1 MVSIKG
7 FFLIALT
14 GILLANGSTNLAV
27 TSNDLIDK
35 AKEYDKKEVVY
46 TGEMVGD
53 IMQRG
58 QYAWINV
65 SDGSNAVGIWLPYVE
80 TKQIK
85 YKGSYD
91 FIGDTIKITGIFNR
105 ACAEH
110 GGDFDIHAKK
120 IEIVKVGHKIIKE
133 INYLKFYI
141 AIVLFLAALFLIVTI
156 FKKKY

>member
-7 FFLIALT
+7 FFLIALS
-14 GILLANGSTNLAV
+14 GILIANGSGSLAV
-27 TSNDLIDK
+27 TSDELISK

-58 QYAWINV
+58 QYAWINI
-65 SDGSNAVGIWLPYVE
+65 SDGNNAVGIWLPYDQ

-91 FIGDTIKITGIFNR
+91 FIGDTIRVTGTFNR

-120 IEIVKVGHKIIKE
+120 IEVVKEGHRVIRTV
-133 INYLKFYI
+133 NYQNFYI
-141 AIVLFLAALFLIVTI
+141 AAGLFILALFLAIII
-156 FKKKY
+156 FRKKY

>member
-14 GILLANGSTNLAV
+14 GILLANGSGSLAV
-27 TSNDLIDK
+27 TSDELINK

-58 QYAWINV
+58 QYAWINI
-65 SDGSNAVGIWLPYVE
+65 SDGNNAIGVWLPYDQ

-91 FIGDTIKITGIFNR
+91 FIGDTIKVTGTITPNLPTNMVNASPR
-105 ACAEH
+105 
-110 GGDFDIHAKK
+110 
-120 IEIVKVGHKIIKE
+120 
-133 INYLKFYI
+133 L
-141 AIVLFLAALFLIVTI
+141 
-156 FKKKY
+156 

>member
-7 FFLIALT
+7 FFLIALS
-14 GILLANGSTNLAV
+14 GILVANGSAGLAV
-27 TSNDLIDK
+27 TSDELINK

-46 TGEMVGD
+46 TGEMVRD

-58 QYAWINV
+58 QYAWINI
-65 SDGSNAVGIWLPYVE
+65 SDGNNAVGIWLPYEE

-85 YKGSYD
+85 YKGGYD
-91 FIGDTIKITGIFNR
+91 FIGDTIKVTGTFNR

-120 IEIVKVGHKIIKE
+120 IEVIEEGHKVIRG
-133 INYLKFYI
+133 INQLKIYI
-141 AIVLFLAALFLIVTI
+141 AIFLFFVALFLAVFIL
-156 FKKKY
+156 KKKY

>member
-7 FFLIALT
+7 FFLIALS
-14 GILLANGSTNLAV
+14 GILLANGSAGLAV
-27 TSNDLIDK
+27 TSDELINK

-46 TGEMVGD
+46 TGEIVGD

-65 SDGSNAVGIWLPYVE
+65 SDGSNAVGIWLPYEE

-85 YKGSYD
+85 YKGTYD

-110 GGDFDIHAKK
+110 GGDLDIHAKK
-120 IEIVKVGHKIIKE
+120 IEIVKEGHRIIRG
-133 INYLKFYI
+133 INYQKFYI
-141 AIVLFLAALFLIVTI
+141 AIALFLVALFLIIMI
-156 FKKKY
+156 FRKKY

>member
-14 GILLANGSTNLAV
+14 GILIANGSGSLVV
-27 TSNDLIDK
+27 TSDELINK

-58 QYAWINV
+58 QYAWINI
-65 SDGSNAVGIWLPYVE
+65 SDGNNAIGVWLPYDQ

-85 YKGSYD
+85 YKGKYD
-91 FIGDTIKITGIFNR
+91 FIGDTIKVAGTFNR

-120 IEIVKVGHKIIKE
+120 IEVVKEGHIIIRD
-133 INYLKFYI
+133 INYQKFFI
-141 AIVLFLAALFLIVTI
+141 AAGFFIVALFLVIII
-156 FKKKY
+156 FRKKY

>member
-14 GILLANGSTNLAV
+14 GILLANGSASLAV
-27 TSNDLIDK
+27 TSDELINK

-46 TGEMVGD
+46 TGEIVGD

-65 SDGSNAVGIWLPYVE
+65 SDGSNAVGIWLSYDQ

-91 FIGDTIKITGIFNR
+91 FIGDTIKVTGIFNR

-120 IEIVKVGHKIIKE
+120 IEVIKE
-133 INYLKFYI
+133 GHRVIRGINYQKFYI
-141 AIVLFLAALFLIVTI
+141 AAGLFVLALFLVIII
-156 FKKKY
+156 FRKKY

>member
-1 MVSIKG
+1 MVAIKG

-65 SDGSNAVGIWLPYVE
+65 SDGSNAVGIWLPYEE

-85 YKGSYD
+85 YKGTYD

-110 GGDFDIHAKK
+110 GGDLDIHAKK
-120 IEIVKVGHKIIKE
+120 IEIVKEGHRIIRC
-133 INYLKFYI
+133 INYQKFYI
-141 AIVLFLAALFLIVTI
+141 AIVLLLVALFLII
-156 FKKKY
+156 MILRKKY

>member
-7 FFLIALT
+7 FFLIALS
-14 GILLANGSTNLAV
+14 GILLANGSASLAV
-27 TSNDLIDK
+27 TSDELINK

-46 TGEMVGD
+46 TGEIVGD

-65 SDGSNAVGIWLPYVE
+65 SDGSNAVGIWLPYEE

-85 YKGSYD
+85 YKGTYD
-91 FIGDTIKITGIFNR
+91 IIGDTIKVTGIFNR

-110 GGDFDIHAKK
+110 GGDFDIHVKK
-120 IEIVKVGHKIIKE
+120 IEIVKVGHTIIRG
-133 INYLKFYI
+133 INYQKFFI
-141 AIVLFLAALFLIVTI
+141 AAGLFIVALFFMIMI
-156 FKKKY
+156 FRKKY

>member
-7 FFLIALT
+7 FFLIALS
-14 GILLANGSTNLAV
+14 GILIANGSGNLAV
-27 TSNDLIDK
+27 TSDELINK

-46 TGEMVGD
+46 TGEMIGD

-58 QYAWINV
+58 QYAWINI
-65 SDGSNAVGIWLPYVE
+65 SDGNNAVGIWLPYDQ

-91 FIGDTIKITGIFNR
+91 FIGDTIKVTGTFNR

-120 IEIVKVGHKIIKE
+120 IEVVKEGHRVIRTV
-133 INYLKFYI
+133 NYQNFYI
-141 AIVLFLAALFLIVTI
+141 AAGLFILALFLAIII
-156 FKKKY
+156 FRKKY

>member
-7 FFLIALT
+7 FFLIALS
-14 GILLANGSTNLAV
+14 GILIANGSGSLAV
-27 TSNDLIDK
+27 TSDELINK

-58 QYAWINV
+58 QYAWINI
-65 SDGSNAVGIWLPYVE
+65 SDGNNAVGIWLPYDQ

-85 YKGSYD
+85 YKGEYD
-91 FIGDTIKITGIFNR
+91 FTGDTIRVTGTFNR
-105 ACAEH
+105 ACTEH

-120 IEIVKVGHKIIKE
+120 IEVVKEGRII
-133 INYLKFYI
+133 IRGIHYQKFFI
-141 AIVLFLAALFLIVTI
+141 AAGLFMLALFLVIII
-156 FKKKY
+156 FRKKY